1 MTPIWLFLV
10 FLCAPNCSG
19 RYFADR
25 IFRKHSRML
34 WQDIPSLDA
43 ACVDDKNYADKCPEK
58 AAIKDYCKYHSD
70 FMQKNCPKSCGFCSS
85 EVKKPPAPVVC
96 ADDEN
101 YADKCPEKAAI
112 KDYCKHH
119 SDFMQKNCP
128 KSCGFCSSGRF
139 KPPSPIGC
147 IDDANY
153 ADACPEK
160 AAIPNYC
167 QMYAAFM
174 RKNCPYSCGFC
185 SSAAEQ
191 TPQESTMKLILV
203 FAALLLFVGMCEG
216 YIQQLP
222 LNTETRSKERN
233 IPAPEICESDLP
245 KWAQRCPK
253 WAQQGLCEDEM
264 KTRFMEHYCRKSCK
278 LPCKPEPGAIQN
290 PKPPSPPAFCID
302 YDINCDRWKS
312 MGACQSNNV
321 NIKSPLNVYCGVTC
335 DACKAPNPAECHD
348 KRANCKELKR
358 EGFCNSTD
366 PIVQYEV
373 KSNCVVTCGFCVPA

>member
-34 WQDIPSLDA
+34 LQDIPSSDA

-85 EVKKPPAPVVC
+85 EIKKPPAPVVC

-112 KDYCKHH
+112 EDYCKHH

-147 IDDANY
+147 VDDANY

-174 RKNCPYSCGFC
+174 KKNCPYSCGFC
-185 SSAAEQ
+185 SSAAE
-191 TPQESTMKLILV
+191 P
-203 FAALLLFVGMCEG
+203 
-216 YIQQLP
+216 
-222 LNTETRSKERN
+222 
-233 IPAPEICESDLP
+233 
-245 KWAQRCPK
+245 
-253 WAQQGLCEDEM
+253 
-264 KTRFMEHYCRKSCK
+264 
-278 LPCKPEPGAIQN
+278 
-290 PKPPSPPAFCID
+290 
-302 YDINCDRWKS
+302 
-312 MGACQSNNV
+312 
-321 NIKSPLNVYCGVTC
+321 
-335 DACKAPNPAECHD
+335 
-348 KRANCKELKR
+348 
-358 EGFCNSTD
+358 
-366 PIVQYEV
+366 
-373 KSNCVVTCGFCVPA
+373 